1 MNQIRA
7 VTSVSRDPELRYT
20 PAGLPILILPTANIA
35 RPNGRG
41 VAAYRDV
48 KLFGKRAEKLVT
60 LIKTGDAILVTGRLQ
75 HRNYQDKG
83 GNKRQDIDVV
93 AKDIRILNADYFEIG
108 KDKKNQPLLRDGENE
123 VELFGNLVADTK
135 TAPTETLIVTGR
147 IAVNESYLDKNDQ
160 WQERTHFI
168 DIEAF
173 DEAALALENAKK
185 GQGFYVRGPL
195 VTNNYKNKQGE
206 WRSNTFV
213 KALTAYQGY

>member
-1 MNQIRA
+1 
-7 VTSVSRDPELRYT
+7 
-20 PAGLPILILPTANIA
+20 
-35 RPNGRG
+35 
-41 VAAYRDV
+41 
-48 KLFGKRAEKLVT
+48 
-60 LIKTGDAILVTGRLQ
+60 
-75 HRNYQDKG
+75 
-83 GNKRQDIDVV
+83 
-93 AKDIRILNADYFEIG
+93 ILNADYFEIST
-108 KDKKNQPLLRDGENE
+108 DKKNQPLLRDGENE

-168 DIEAF
+168 DVEAF